1 MARATTP
8 KSPAR
13 KSRSM
18 VIEPAPKRK
27 PGRPAGSTNAKKPVA
42 KVSATRASAPKVSA
56 AKTPAPKV
64 GVRASKM
71 SGKRTPA
78 AKLAASAPKMSK
90 ADLEAHVTKLERT
103 VSRLREKNKELKQVA
118 SDAREHADTLEV
130 ELSARHAPEAA
141 KPPRKQ
147 RRSASS
153 QPEVSESEMTETEL
167 PES

>member
-13 KSRSM
+13 TSRSM
-18 VIEPAPKRK
+18 VIEPAAKRK
-27 PGRPAGSTNAKKPVA
+27 PGRPAGSTNAKKPVS
-42 KVSATRASAPKVSA
+42 KVSATRASAAKASAPKTSTAKIGARVSKLA
-56 AKTPAPKV
+56 AK
-64 GVRASKM
+64 RI
-71 SGKRTPA
+71 PA

-130 ELSARHAPEAA
+130 QLSARHAPETA

-147 RRSASS
+147 RRSASP
-153 QPEVSESEMTETEL
+153 QSEAPDSETAETEME
-167 PES
+167 ES